1 MYVELTFSDLDI
13 THHIGQKKVSSNKPR
28 TIIITFVSYNAVKR
42 NTS

>member
-13 THHIGQKKVSSNKPR
+13 TRHIGQKKVSSNKPR
-28 TIIITFVSYNAVKR
+28 TIIITFVSYNTVKR

>member
-13 THHIGQKKVSSNKPR
+13 THHIGQKVSSNKPR
-28 TIIITFVSYNAVKR
+28 TIIITFVSYNTVKR